1 MNCYIVA
8 VGGTGSRVLR
18 SVVHLAAAGVF
29 EDVKGLQNINV
40 MVVDSDSLN
49 GDKINT
55 NDTLSDYSVLSQ
67 SNVFR
72 PVIKQY
78 AWNPID
84 VMNKAIDAPQLMNV
98 AAMSD
103 KIEDLYGF
111 LYTSE
116 ERSKVLKGG
125 FYSHTSIGSFYMN
138 QDITD
143 GKGIYINEWKNFFEN
158 NNIQP
163 EDKIIIIG
171 SVFGGTGASGLP
183 TLARKIKTAPKT
195 QNCDIAGILVGPYF
209 AAPTPSEGSIIETDN
224 FPIKSKIAIDFYDK
238 QKMSDVFKTMY
249 FIGEDSDKLMMTTH
263 STDGQTQKNKAN
275 VVELYSAT
283 AIVDFLNNTAVPTDT
298 ENKCVKLAWRG
309 TETSDDVFGYGY
321 LNNAGNV
328 RVYEKMAQ
336 FFSFSVLYT
345 KLLYSIINDYND
357 RARLKVN
364 YKISDSDN
372 EKMRDYCRKYIEW
385 IRELITMKDIKI
397 GGSINIDLKSGEN
410 QYTNWFNYYNFD
422 LYDGEEIRIQGK
434 IKDNTDK
441 CRYMDRDKKFK
452 DMYSENTPG
461 FEDIITTVKGG
472 INTASTVYQRLCIKD
487 KNAQEGRPLRA
498 LVDDTIYYI
507 WNS

>member
-1 MNCYIVA
+1 M
-8 VGGTGSRVLR
+8 
-18 SVVHLAAAGVF
+18 LA
-29 EDVKGLQNINV
+29 QN
-40 MVVDSDSLN
+40 
-49 GDKINT
+49 
-55 NDTLSDYSVLSQ
+55 
-67 SNVFR
+67 NVFK
-72 PVIKQY
+72 PEIKQY
-78 AWNPID
+78 AWNPIN
-84 VMNKAIDAPQLMNV
+84 VMNKAIDSPELMNV
-98 AAMSD
+98 AAMSEE
-103 KIEDLYGF
+103 IEDLYGF
-111 LYTSE
+111 LYTNE

-143 GKGIYINEWKNFFEN
+143 NKGSYINEWKNFFEN

-163 EDKIIIIG
+163 EDKIIIVG

-183 TLARKIKTAPKT
+183 TLARKIKTASKT

-224 FPIKSKIAIDFYDK
+224 FSIKSKIAIDFYDK
-238 QKMSDVFKTMY
+238 QKLSDVFKTMY
-249 FIGEDSDKLMMTTH
+249 FIGEDPDKLMMTTH
-263 STDGQTQKNKAN
+263 SIDGQMQRNKAN

-283 AIVDFLNNTAVPTDT
+283 AIVDFLNNNAAPLAT

-309 TETSDDVFGYGY
+309 TENSNDVFGYGY
-321 LNNAGNV
+321 LNNAGKV
-328 RVYEKMAQ
+328 RIYEKMAQ

-345 KLLYSIINDYND
+345 KLLYSIIDDPNDK
-357 RARLKVN
+357 ARLKMN
-364 YKISDSDN
+364 YKISDGDN

-385 IRELITMKDIKI
+385 IREIITMNDEKI
-397 GGSINIDLKSGEN
+397 GNTTAIDLESAEN
-410 QYTNWFNYYNFD
+410 KYTHWFNYYNFD
-422 LYDGEEIRIQGK
+422 LYDGNEIKIQGK

-461 FEDIITTVKGG
+461 FEDIVITVKEG
-472 INTASTVYQRLCIKD
+472 INTASSVYQRLCIKD

-498 LVDDTIYYI
+498 LVEDTIYYI